1 MRGQLDPWQ
10 GTIDPKT
17 SSPDLAEDAPEPH
30 PTSTKGRERG
40 EQGGEG
46 TEREEEARVGG
57 RGEADLGR
65 QPPLAATAAGC
76 DGTGRQ
82 GQVWSGPVVARPGC
96 LPPRRPKRSD
106 ARASFTASTLFT
118 YCNVIDN

>member
-10 GTIDPKT
+10 GTIDPKA

-30 PTSTKGRERG
+30 STPTKGRERG

-57 RGEADLGR
+57 SGEVDLGR

-76 DGTGRQ
+76 NGTSRQ
-82 GQVWSGPVVARPGC
+82 GQVWSGPAVAQPGC
-96 LPPRRPKRSD
+96 PRDAPSGATRGRPLL
-106 ARASFTASTLFT
+106 RALCLHIVT
-118 YCNVIDN
+118 